1 MWWLESTQNP
11 APRSYFGKLLVKF
24 FKKLVNKA
32 GFLEKPE
39 NAFST
44 IWTPWVAV
52 EKNDRNKI
60 CRSICKLFADIS
72 SFLRNQAV

>member
-1 MWWLESTQNP
+1 MVAGIDPKPGPEVLFRQV
-11 APRSYFGKLLVKF
+11 LVKF
-24 FKKLVNKA
+24 FKKLVKKV
-32 GFLEKPE
+32 GFLKKPE